1 MRMGAFCG
9 SAWHVMG
16 ELTFGKRR
24 SFEAMTR
31 RRVSGVASDKTPPSI
46 LSPAGQDQRA
56 QTRLL
61 LLGLWHRTR
70 YPLKDLSGC
79 PGNWPLKA
87 FPVKSESKVIYSI
100 IMQKMVAGNGLLFP
114 IFGFAS
120 CVAFI
125 YMSFGDFILTNHRE
139 QRELSFVE
147 RNGTQFM
154 VDGRAFYINGWNS
167 YWLMDHSVD
176 EDRKPRVSAVLEA
189 GAKMGLTVCRTW
201 AFNDGGYN
209 ALQVSPG
216 RFDERVFRALDH
228 VIAEARQHGIRLL
241 LSLVNNLKAY
251 GGKTQYVNW
260 AWEEGI
266 GLSSLNDSFFFDP
279 SIKRYFKHY
288 VKTLLTRKN
297 TITGIEYRNDP
308 TIFAWE
314 LMNEPRCIS
323 DPSGDTLQDWI
334 EEMSAFVKT
343 IDRNHLLTVGLEGFY
358 GLKNPKRL
366 AVNPELWASSLG
378 SDFVRNS
385 KVPAIDFAS
394 VHIYPDHWFPHLEFE
409 DKLKYVSKW
418 MLSHIEDGHYELN
431 KPVFFTEFGLS
442 NLNKDF
448 QPSQRDRF
456 YKTIFDIIYKSAK
469 RKRAGAGALIWQ
481 LFVEG
486 MDEFND
492 DFGCSFTV
500 AEKTE
505 AITSVKDKKACK
517 KKKLYLCMVFYIQ
530 QWLEPAEVEA
540 MEVLEASFTTTSL
553 ATEGELAANPI
564 NGSAND
570 QTYFVK
576 PYEDPDS
583 RFSIKEA
590 KILIKKLEFQNAT
603 WSKNLAVE
611 KKILREIK
619 ASEKVVSLWSSLK
632 EINNSIYSLRYR
644 LCYPYRASA
653 VGDKQILKQMK
664 QLEIAKEKAIANASV
679 KGKIWNSLGTKKAL
693 QEEFKIKH
701 NELGNIKK
709 EHLLLKHD
717 IKKVEKE
724 LQKVEKDFISLLHQL
739 AHLRRRK
746 EEAYR
751 QIALLQKE

>member
-1 MRMGAFCG
+1 
-9 SAWHVMG
+9 
-16 ELTFGKRR
+16 
-24 SFEAMTR
+24 
-31 RRVSGVASDKTPPSI
+31 
-46 LSPAGQDQRA
+46 
-56 QTRLL
+56 
-61 LLGLWHRTR
+61 
-70 YPLKDLSGC
+70 
-79 PGNWPLKA
+79 
-87 FPVKSESKVIYSI
+87 
-100 IMQKMVAGNGLLFP
+100 MVAGNGLLFP

-154 VDGRAFYINGWNS
+154 LDGRAFYINGWNS

-216 RFDERVFRALDH
+216 SFDERVFRALDH

-343 IDRNHLLTVGLEGFY
+343 IDKNHLLTVGLEGFY

-492 DFGCSFTV
+492 DFGFVPWERESTYRVLTDQSCRL
-500 AEKTE
+500 ARIQG
-505 AITSVKDKKACK
+505 IT
-517 KKKLYLCMVFYIQ
+517 Q
-530 QWLEPAEVEA
+530 Q
-540 MEVLEASFTTTSL
+540 
-553 ATEGELAANPI
+553 N
-564 NGSAND
+564 N
-570 QTYFVK
+570 Y
-576 PYEDPDS
+576 
-583 RFSIKEA
+583 
-590 KILIKKLEFQNAT
+590 
-603 WSKNLAVE
+603 
-611 KKILREIK
+611 
-619 ASEKVVSLWSSLK
+619 LK
-632 EINNSIYSLRYR
+632 E
-644 LCYPYRASA
+644 LC
-653 VGDKQILKQMK
+653 
-664 QLEIAKEKAIANASV
+664 
-679 KGKIWNSLGTKKAL
+679 L
-693 QEEFKIKH
+693 Q
-701 NELGNIKK
+701 
-709 EHLLLKHD
+709 
-717 IKKVEKE
+717 
-724 LQKVEKDFISLLHQL
+724 
-739 AHLRRRK
+739 
-746 EEAYR
+746 R
-751 QIALLQKE
+751 Q